1 MEPTTVPDL
10 DASALLRDAR
20 RALRLRDYATA
31 LPLLSRYCDDRPGD
45 SRALFLLGTTLAA
58 LGRTD
63 EAKEQLK
70 QVVRLEPTH
79 ASAWFNLARIYG
91 QAGRRHRMRQC
102 LRRALRADPGH
113 VKARRA
119 AVHYGITVPGLDLE
133 AAIAAE
139 TEEAESLITPE
150 PEPAPE
156 FEIDLAEPPAEAAE
170 AFAADQL
177 EDEAEGH
184 GLERWQCTT
193 LSAWPAVDLG
203 WRYGLLVGIA
213 AGLVGCGLALAD
225 YGPATALLV
234 AVVSIVAGA
243 VAGTLT
249 GLLGSAGANL
259 ATLVSRG
266 VIVDVRRDVRWC
278 EILRLEAGPWAWTVA
293 VAAALALVVAA
304 LALGAV
310 RAALPDEVAVRLG
323 DSLRAAGTLP
333 GGYAGLT
340 FGGLAA
346 VLLSQAVVALC
357 YSGLAGWLGGVTV
370 QVHPRGERYRLSR
383 FQIATSARTATVL
396 SWLVCAPA
404 AVVLAFTLRLEP
416 GQAMLAAAAGWLVG
430 APLATL
436 ALMSLYNALCNHIRG
451 LEVRVTQQ
459 HRPGR
464 LMLHGAMGEGR
475 WK

>member
-20 RALRLRDYATA
+20 RALRLRDYPTA
-31 LPLLSRYCDDRPGD
+31 LPLLARYCDDRPND

-58 LGRTD
+58 LGRAD

-70 QVVRLEPTH
+70 QVVRLEPSH

-113 VKARRA
+113 AKARRA

-156 FEIDLAEPPAEAAE
+156 FELDLAEPSADAAE
-170 AFAADQL
+170 PPVA
-177 EDEAEGH
+177 EEPGDEADDH
-184 GLERWQCTT
+184 GQERWQCTT

-225 YGPATALLV
+225 YGPVNALVL
-234 AVVSIVAGA
+234 ALVSIVAGA
-243 VAGTLT
+243 AAGALI

-266 VIVDVRRDVRWC
+266 IIVDVRRDVRWC

-293 VAAALALVVAA
+293 VASALALVIAAVA
-304 LALGAV
+304 LVAV
-310 RAALPDEVAVRLG
+310 RAALPDELAARLG
-323 DSLRAAGTLP
+323 DSLRAAGALP
-333 GGYAGLT
+333 GGFAGLV
-340 FGGLAA
+340 FGGLVA
-346 VLLSQAVVALC
+346 VLLSQAAVALC
-357 YSGLAGWLGGVTV
+357 YSGLAGWLGGVMV
-370 QVHPRGERYRLSR
+370 QVHPRDDRYRLSR
-383 FQIATSARTATVL
+383 FQIAASARTATVL

-404 AVVLAFTLRLEP
+404 AAVAAFALLLEP
-416 GQAMLAAAAGWLVG
+416 GQAILAAALGWLVG

-436 ALMSLYNALCNHIRG
+436 ALMSLYNAMCNHIRG
-451 LEVRVTQQ
+451 FEVRVTQQ